1 MSHNFLNLAH
11 RAAQFLECTIL
22 VDNTLDILGKEIEDK
37 INACTSISGDP
48 LDILGKEIEDKI
60 NTCTSTSGDP
70 HTICMDDLFGGELVF
85 W

>member
-1 MSHNFLNLAH
+1 M
-11 RAAQFLECTIL
+11 L

-37 INACTSISGDP
+37 INECTSISGDP

-70 HTICMDDLFGGELVF
+70 HTIRMDDLFGGELVF
-85 W
+85 R